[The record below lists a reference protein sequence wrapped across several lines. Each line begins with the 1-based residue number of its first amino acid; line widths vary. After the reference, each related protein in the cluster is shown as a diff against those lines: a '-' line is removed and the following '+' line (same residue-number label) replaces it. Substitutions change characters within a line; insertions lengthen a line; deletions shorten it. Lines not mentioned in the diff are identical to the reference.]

1 MKTARFALGLAL
13 ALGAAPLHAVTFFTD
28 DFNGPS
34 FNAALL
40 DIDSRYA
47 FSGGLARNT
56 GPRSYV
62 RTVDGDFASSDFQ
75 ADLVYTIGGSGG
87 DPGVFFGIGPGTKDA
102 GFFNEPEAALYLLD
116 HTVSYPSSRLV
127 VRANRPGSG
136 MITDLMSASFPDG
149 TAYLRITKIGDAIT
163 FAFDHGYNGVAFVP
177 DGSFTASLSAAAPFV
192 AGGPSYLFFGTA
204 NSVTR
209 FDWISVAAAIPE
221 PEAYALL
228 LAGLMLIGVRARMG
242 RGT

>member
-1 MKTARFALGLAL
+1 
-13 ALGAAPLHAVTFFTD
+13 
-28 DFNGPS
+28 
-34 FNAALL
+34 
-40 DIDSRYA
+40 
-47 FSGGLARNT
+47 
-56 GPRSYV
+56 V

-102 GFFNEPEAALYLLD
+102 GFFNEPANALYLLD
-116 HTVSYPSSRLV
+116 HTNGFPFFPASDIVL
-127 VRANRPGSG
+127 RANPPGTG
-136 MITDLMSASFPDG
+136 VTDLAHAPFPDG
-149 TAYLRITKIGDAIT
+149 TAYLRITKVGDAIT

-192 AGGPSYLFFGTA
+192 AGGPSHLFFGTA

-221 PEAYALL
+221 PGSYALL
-228 LAGLMLIGVRARMG
+228 LAGLGLLGFAAR
-242 RGT
+242 RKTGTDPV